1 MSDELEH
8 RLRLARGDLP
18 AAPAAVE
25 ERVRE
30 QALTTFGTAPRP
42 RNQPF
47 RRLRLGSVARR
58 RPLAALAA
66 TAIVS
71 IVVGAAVGIV
81 AWPGPTGAKATGVY
95 PGPAFLPAKGWTALA
110 VAPGSGEPADFAPL
124 AWTTNVPVS
133 EQSNPFS
140 IFPLS
145 GSDLRDLP
153 SDGVLVVAWI
163 GTPNLVPAPANPDYP
178 DRTLP
183 LQLGDATI
191 QQTWEGQPRPNI
203 PQYILSARVNQR
215 WVDVR
220 AYFGT
225 QDPSAATRHAAQAAL
240 DRLVLPR

>member
-8 RLRLARGDLP
+8 RLRAAREDLP
-18 AAPAAVE
+18 AAPTSVQ

-30 QALTTFGTAPRP
+30 QALATVATASRP
-42 RNQPF
+42 RFQSS
-47 RRLRLGSVARR
+47 RRLRIAGVARR

-66 TAIVS
+66 TAIASV
-71 IVVGAAVGIV
+71 VVGAAVGIV
-81 AWPGPTGAKATGVY
+81 AWPGPTGARATGVY
-95 PGPAFLPAKGWTALA
+95 PGPAFLPAKGWTGVA

-133 EQSNPFS
+133 ERTTPFS

-153 SDGVLVVAWI
+153 ADGILVVAWI

-183 LQLGDATI
+183 LQLGNATI
-191 QQTWEGQPRPNI
+191 QHTWEGQPRPDI

-225 QDPSAATRHAAQAAL
+225 RDPSAATRRAAQAAL
-240 DRLVLPR
+240 ERLVLPR